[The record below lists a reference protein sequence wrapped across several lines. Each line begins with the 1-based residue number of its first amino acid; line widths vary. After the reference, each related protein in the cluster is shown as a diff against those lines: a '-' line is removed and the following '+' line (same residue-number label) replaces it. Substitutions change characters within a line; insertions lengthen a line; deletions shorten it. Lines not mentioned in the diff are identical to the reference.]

1 MRMQLREIGLLALA
15 LCLLVS
21 YCVGFTQ
28 QGSGT
33 TTEAASA
40 ESQVT
45 QVNTD
50 FDRSH
55 VLVLRGV
62 LKGRKTSNV
71 TGVVGVFFAIY
82 EQQQGGAPLWQEVQ
96 NVEVDARGHFTV
108 LVGSN
113 TVGGIPPELFTTEK
127 TLWVG
132 EQVQLLGEVERP
144 RFQLVSTPKGL
155 VAGSAGMTRANSS
168 DHPGSERRRPFSRPQ
183 SLDAITPLQQFET
196 GTGRQGDARPL
207 RDENYAPD

>member
-15 LCLLVS
+15 LCLLFS

-33 TTEAASA
+33 TTESG
-40 ESQVT
+40 VT
-45 QVNTD
+45 QVDTA
-50 FDRSH
+50 FDHSR
-55 VLVLRGV
+55 VLVVRGV
-62 LKGRKTSNV
+62 LKGRKTNNV
-71 TGVVGVFFAIY
+71 PGVVGVFFAIY

-96 NVEVDARGHFTV
+96 NVEVDARLHFTA

-132 EQVQLLGEVERP
+132 EQVLLLGEVERQ
-144 RFQLVSTPKGL
+144 RFQLVSTPQGL
-155 VAGSAGMTRANSS
+155 VAGSGGMTRANSS
-168 DHPGSERRRPFSRPQ
+168 DQPGSQRRRSFSRRH
-183 SLDAITPLQQFET
+183 F
-196 GTGRQGDARPL
+196 
-207 RDENYAPD
+207 